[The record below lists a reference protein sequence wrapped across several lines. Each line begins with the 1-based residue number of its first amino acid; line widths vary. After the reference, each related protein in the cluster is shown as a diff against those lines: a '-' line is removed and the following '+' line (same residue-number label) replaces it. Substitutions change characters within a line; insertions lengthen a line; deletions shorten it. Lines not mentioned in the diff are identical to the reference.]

1 MIPINNPFIRGYQ
14 SLSIQRLLAIRY
26 EEDCPL
32 TYLPLHSSQAHLADD
47 QVYRFPCVFCDDFAL
62 VTEGQDIS
70 SELDDHCT
78 GIGVVQTV
86 VYAITADEY
95 GTPLHVGDTYSHEAA
110 LEVVRRLTFDTGH
123 YSRCWEISTGH
134 LPSQALAYLEHLADA
149 ATPTG
154 LLFEA
159 FRIPG
164 SHAVG
169 VKLIATP
176 WTDTNLGFI
185 DGGGTTAA
193 LHQAQI
199 ETQAPQSLI
208 DVMHLAAVADV
219 RLLIFDPDALV
230 LEGLPTFDD

>member
-1 MIPINNPFIRGYQ
+1 MIHATNPFIRGYRG
-14 SLSIQRLLAIRY
+14 LSIQRLLAIRY
-26 EEDCPL
+26 EDDCPL

-47 QVYRFPCVFCDDFAL
+47 QLHRFPCVFCDDFAL
-62 VTEGQDIS
+62 VTEGQNIS

-78 GIGVVQTV
+78 SMGVVQTV
-86 VYAITADEY
+86 VYAITADEC

-149 ATPTG
+149 TTPTG

-159 FRIPG
+159 FRIP
-164 SHAVG
+164 SSDAVG

-176 WTDTNLGFI
+176 WTDVNLEFI
-185 DGGGTTAA
+185 DGRDAKTLHKAQKDACVSLPLIAVMQLAA
-193 LHQAQI
+193 L
-199 ETQAPQSLI
+199 
-208 DVMHLAAVADV
+208 ADV
-219 RLLIFDPDALV
+219 RILIFDPNAATLD
-230 LEGLPTFDD
+230 GLPLYDD

>member
-14 SLSIQRLLAIRY
+14 NLAIQRLLAIRY

-47 QVYRFPCVFCDDFAL
+47 QVHRFPCVFCDDFAL
-62 VTEGQDIS
+62 VTEGQDVS

-78 GIGVVQTV
+78 GMGVVQTV

-95 GTPLHVGDTYSHEAA
+95 GVPLHVGDTYSHETA
-110 LEVVRRLTFDTGH
+110 LEVVRRLAFDTGH

-134 LPSQALAYLEHLADA
+134 LPSHAQAHLEYLADV

-159 FRIPG
+159 FRIP
-164 SHAVG
+164 SSNAVG

-176 WTDTNLGFI
+176 WTDTNLRFF
-185 DGGGTTAA
+185 DGSSTAT
-193 LHQAQI
+193 LHQ
-199 ETQAPQSLI
+199 TQREAGVPQPLV
-208 DVMHLAAVADV
+208 DVMHLAALADV
-219 RLLIFDPDALV
+219 RIVIFDPDALV